1 MKINTQYNPENYDI
15 PNLKLSSV
23 MMIYPDDYYSLN
35 NFCKNFSGGIYF
47 HEMKKEIYNYPITMW
62 Q

>member
-35 NFCKNFSGGIYF
+35 NFC
-47 HEMKKEIYNYPITMW
+47 
-62 Q
+62 